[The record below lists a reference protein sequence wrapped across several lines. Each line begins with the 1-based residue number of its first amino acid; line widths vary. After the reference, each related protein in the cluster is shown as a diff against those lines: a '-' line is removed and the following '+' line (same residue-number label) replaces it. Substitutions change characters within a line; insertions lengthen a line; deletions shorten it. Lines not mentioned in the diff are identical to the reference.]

1 MYPTLYKHLTEIID
15 LTEAEYAEFVSILA
29 VKKFRKDEFIIE
41 QGEFV
46 DTEYYVLKGCI
57 QAFHTSESGDRSVLQ
72 FAIEDWWISDFTAFY
87 NGAKAQLSVV
97 CVEDALVL
105 GLQKKHLEEL
115 FLRVP
120 KFERFFRIKI
130 TRGFLSLKNRILDG
144 LDKNSKQRYLDFCK
158 TYPNIEKR
166 VPNYQIAS
174 YLGIKPQSLS
184 RIRKELSSIKSVA
197 DLNTD

>member
-1 MYPTLYKHLTEIID
+1 MYPSLRNHIEELVNLTD
-15 LTEAEYAEFVSILA
+15 AEYEEFVSILSVENLKKEDYL
-29 VKKFRKDEFIIE
+29 VK

-46 DTEYYVLKGCI
+46 TKEYYVLKGCI

-87 NGAKAQLSVV
+87 NGTKAQLNVV
-97 CVEDALVL
+97 CVEDAQVL
-105 GLQKKHLEEL
+105 GLDKNHLEEL
-115 FLRVP
+115 YKRVP

-144 LDKNSKQRYLDFCK
+144 LDKDSKQRYLDFCK

-184 RIRKELSSIKSVA
+184 RIRKELSQTST
-197 DLNTD
+197 L